1 MKMTTS
7 RKTADKTKVELVRL
21 DNVSMDEDDEIL
33 PDFEAEVDD
42 GRRVWVTA
50 VLERTAVIEPAPG
63 EPKVLVNRRRL
74 FVNPRHLRVR
84 HLASKEAARRGR
96 EAARQLSK
104 RADFSVVNT
113 AEAVGLHHAV
123 PNAPN
128 KRNEHDSFEVPNG
141 KGRADDNQENRRK
154 DEAPFEA
161 LE

>member
-1 MKMTTS
+1 MSMPNS
-7 RKTADKTKVELVRL
+7 RKGAEKTKVELVRL

-74 FVNPRHLRVR
+74 FVNPLHLRVR

-96 EAARQLSK
+96 EAARQLRLQEQQSS
-104 RADFSVVNT
+104 AAYAAYPSS
-113 AEAVGLHHAV
+113 A
-123 PNAPN
+123 
-128 KRNEHDSFEVPNG
+128 
-141 KGRADDNQENRRK
+141 GRSPSGIIRCCRTLDACYFRCR
-154 DEAPFEA
+154 
-161 LE
+161 